1 MGAECNA
8 LAEDLDRDPFMR
20 DHVGLVRWGIRRHL
34 SMYDDVRQADA
45 AKVAI
50 TMAVRGHDARR
61 GRFSTYLNGAFRW
74 ARIDAAKRFRRDVE
88 SSRWQ
93 LGGMDYDPPAVAHD
107 PLAAAQTAE
116 LLAVLDPRSRDLV
129 RRVVMYGHTME
140 SAGKRYRISRQRVKQ
155 LIENGLHKMREEF
168 AHA

>member
-8 LAEDLDRDPFMR
+8 LAADLDRDPFMR

-34 SMYDDVRQADA
+34 AMYDDVSQADA

-74 ARIDAAKRFRRDVE
+74 ARLDAAKRFRRDVE

-116 LLAVLDPRSRDLV
+116 LLAVLDPRSRDIV
-129 RRVVMYGHTME
+129 RRVVMLGEVRSAVARDYG
-140 SAGKRYRISRQRVKQ
+140 ISRERVRQIVVKA
-155 LIENGLHKMREEF
+155 LETMR
-168 AHA
+168 ACQA